1 MGDELQIYEVTH
13 RESGVKSYQPATNAE
28 DACKQAG
35 WLIGDC
41 FVVAQAPQRPK
52 KAYNTVGLLVHLP
65 CSVCPYQY
73 AECTKPDNEVCPHQ
87 PDSPELSQWLKQVSH
102 APSCPYKG
110 IDLTASDYR
119 LGQKWLPLADAIS
132 ELSSK
137 LPKTT
142 PNPSQSACQ
151 ALEVMY

>member
-1 MGDELQIYEVTH
+1 LGDELQIYEVTN
-13 RESGVKSYQPATNAE
+13 RDTGIKSYQAATNAE

-41 FVVAQAPQRPK
+41 YVVVQTPKRPK
-52 KAYNTVGLLVHLP
+52 KANNTAGLLVHLP
-65 CSVCPYQY
+65 CNVCPYQY
-73 AECTKPDNEVCPHQ
+73 SECAKPDSAICPHR

-102 APSCPYKG
+102 ASTCPYKG

-119 LGQKWLPLADAIS
+119 PGQKWLPLTDAIS

-137 LPKTT
+137 PSTTT
-142 PNPSQSACQ
+142 PNPSESACQ
-151 ALEVMY
+151 AQAVMP